1 MISLRSSQK
10 WVRSVTAEKTET
22 DRETGK
28 QGDKETRRQGDKETR
43 RQEDWAEGYK
53 KVVKIGTIDE
63 SLTLRNGPS
72 SRDAS
77 TSENGPI

>member
-10 WVRSVTAEKTET
+10 WVRSVTAKKIKKRNRQG
-22 DRETGK
+22 DRETG
-28 QGDKETRRQGDKETR
+28 GQGDKETR

-77 TSENGPI
+77 TSENRPI

>member
-10 WVRSVTAEKTET
+10 WVRSVTAEKIKNRNRQG
-22 DRETGK
+22 DRETGG
-28 QGDKETRRQGDKETR
+28 QGDKETRRQGDRKT
-43 RQEDWAEGYK
+43 GLKVIK